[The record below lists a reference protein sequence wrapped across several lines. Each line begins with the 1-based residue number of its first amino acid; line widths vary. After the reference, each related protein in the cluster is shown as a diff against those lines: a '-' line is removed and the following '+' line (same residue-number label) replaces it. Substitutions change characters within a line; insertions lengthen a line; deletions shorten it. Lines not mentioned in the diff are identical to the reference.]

1 VTHGHDSIRLR
12 PGRVAASA
20 LTQLAV
26 SQGNG
31 CLGDG
36 LTDRVGSASRSA
48 AAGEHVVEELIVSE
62 PSGGGHD
69 TSARPAEMEDVLD
82 IVWPE
87 TGLQTGCRVSSRPK
101 DTLGED
107 DLVELEVDFVKL
119 TLSPLEFIQLASF
132 LRMSIDGLLERHPG
146 LQRAVVNA
154 FDIRD

>member
-1 VTHGHDSIRLR
+1 MPGEIRMTDE
-12 PGRVAASA
+12 PIVA
-20 LTQLAV
+20 
-26 SQGNG
+26 
-31 CLGDG
+31 
-36 LTDRVGSASRSA
+36 
-48 AAGEHVVEELIVSE
+48 EPEE
-62 PSGGGHD
+62 GGGRAL
-69 TSARPAEMEDVLD
+69 ARPPAEMDDVID

-107 DLVELEVDFVKL
+107 DVVEVEIDFVTL
-119 TLSPLEFIQLASF
+119 SLSPLEFIQLASF